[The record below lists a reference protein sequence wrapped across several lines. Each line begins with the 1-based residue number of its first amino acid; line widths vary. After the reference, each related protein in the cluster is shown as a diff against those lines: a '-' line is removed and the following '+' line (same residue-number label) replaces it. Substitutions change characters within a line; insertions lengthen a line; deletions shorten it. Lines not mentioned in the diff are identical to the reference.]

1 MPLHLLSD
9 GSTFA
14 YSNVEKPKICYLHG
28 WGRDSKDFKNIME
41 FFPGIAV
48 DLPGFGKTKN
58 LNQSL
63 DPSEYAIYLN
73 NILPPE
79 ITTVVG
85 HSFGGR
91 VAVHLSLLRIVEN
104 LVLIGVPLLLNKQNT
119 NGFNKLSILKFLSK
133 FGLVSNKTIESTK
146 NKVGSFDYRNSQGI
160 MRDTLVKAV
169 NDDLTKKLELI
180 DSNVNLIWG
189 EDDTEVPVSVAIQ
202 AKDLFK
208 NSKLTIIPNQGHN
221 ILRSNSQS
229 ISEVLSKL

>member
-1 MPLHLLSD
+1 MAFHLLSD
-9 GSTFA
+9 KSTFA
-14 YSNVEKPKICYLHG
+14 YSNVDTPNICYLHG
-28 WGRDSKDFKNIME
+28 WGRDSQDFKGIMDV
-41 FFPGIAV
+41 FPGMAI
-48 DLPGFGKTKN
+48 DLPGFGKTKPSSV
-58 LNQSL
+58 SL
-63 DPSEYAIYLN
+63 SPLDYAIQLN
-73 NILPPE
+73 NILPNE
-79 ITTVVG
+79 ITTIVG

-91 VAVHLSLLRIVEN
+91 VAVHLSLLRNIQN
-104 LVLIGVPLLLNKQNT
+104 LVLVAVPLLLNKQNT
-119 NGFNKLSILKFLSK
+119 NGFNKLSILKYLSK